1 MIKPYKLTPKF
12 KDVLWG
18 GSLLKDIYNK
28 DIPSDTTGESFEAS
42 VVENFVSSAEGILM
56 TEIAQDKTMTGEQG
70 FNLLFKLIDAKMPLS
85 LQVHPD
91 DRLAKELEGGRGK
104 TECWYVLKA
113 KEDAFLYLGFKDGVT
128 KEDFKCAVS
137 DGTLENLLS
146 KVHVSEGDFFFVSAG
161 TVHAIGEG
169 ILIAE
174 LQQSCDITYR
184 VYDYK
189 RKDKYGNERPLHTE
203 KALLAS
209 SLAPFE
215 NSVPEK
221 TGENRTLLASCPYFS
236 IEKITGGKT
245 EFETGG
251 KYVLLFFIDKSA
263 DIVFGGKRV
272 SAKAG
277 DTFFIP
283 ASLGSFTVEGESC
296 YLKMTE

>member
-1 MIKPYKLTPKF
+1 MIKPYKLTPRF

-18 GSLLKDIYNK
+18 GTALKDIYKK

-42 VVENFVSSAEGILM
+42 IVENYVCSADKIPM
-56 TEIAQDKTMTGEQG
+56 TEISGDKAMTGEQG

-85 LQVHPD
+85 VQVHPD
-91 DRLAKELEGGRGK
+91 DKLAEKLEGGRGK

-113 KEDAFLYLGFKDGVT
+113 EEGAFLYLGFKDGVT
-128 KEDFKCAVS
+128 KEDFIASVS
-137 DGTLENLLS
+137 DGTMENILN
-146 KVHVSEGDFFFVSAG
+146 KVPVSAGDFFFVSSG
-161 TVHAIGEG
+161 TVHAIGKG

-189 RKDKYGNERPLHTE
+189 RKDKFGNERELHTE

-209 SLAPFE
+209 KLTPYE
-215 NSVPEK
+215 NSLPEK
-221 TGENRTLLASCPYFS
+221 ISDNRTLLATCPYFS
-236 IEKITGGKT
+236 IERVTGGKT
-245 EFETGG
+245 EFETNG
-251 KYVLLFFIDKSA
+251 KYVLLFFINNSA
-263 DIVFGGKRV
+263 DIVFGKERV

-283 ASLGSFTVEGESC
+283 ASLGSFTVCGNSD